1 MTPSTI
7 PLTLTNPELFP
18 VDKKNR
24 RTAADKL
31 RIIREANACA
41 HGQLGA
47 LLRKEGIYSSTLA
60 FYRTQLAQGKLTLK
74 TADQKASKRKEN
86 SAKQQQLLQRNA
98 ILERENIKLKALV
111 ELQKKVG
118 DLFRITM
125 ENDDLP

>member
-1 MTPSTI
+1 MTLSTI
-7 PLTLTNPELFP
+7 PLTLINPELFP

-74 TADQKASKRKEN
+74 TADQKASKRKDN
-86 SAKQQQLLQRNA
+86 SANYF
-98 ILERENIKLKALV
+98 V
-111 ELQKKVG
+111 
-118 DLFRITM
+118 
-125 ENDDLP
+125 